1 MMDRD
6 RIRESRTIAELCD
19 TQIGLVVRPGE
30 YRETGVPVVG
40 ARDIVGHR
48 VTRVPE
54 RHVVP
59 DERRVGRDYR
69 LEAGDVLLTRSGT
82 VGRVALVTETEKGW
96 LHGPHLIRLRVRADA
111 ELDPEYLATYLSAS
125 AAQERFQRVAT
136 GSAIQHISMKM
147 LGQLPVRLPPLA
159 EQHEIGRTLAALDE
173 KVRAHEEVVR
183 ATGALRSTLAD
194 LLTSEDMPDDGIAF
208 FR

>member
-1 MMDRD
+1 MTDLDHGR
-6 RIRESRTIAELCD
+6 RIRPLVDLCE

-30 YRETGVPVVG
+30 YQETGVPVVG

-48 VTRVPE
+48 VTRA
-54 RHVVP
+54 P
-59 DERRVGRDYR
+59 DRYLDSDGRRGGRDYR
-69 LEAGDVLLTRSGT
+69 LKAGDVLLTRSGT
-82 VGRVALVTETEKGW
+82 VGRVALVTETETGW
-96 LHGPHLIRLRVRADA
+96 LNGPHLIRLRVRARA

-125 AAQERFQRVAT
+125 AAQGWFQRVAT
-136 GSAIQHISMKM
+136 GSAVRHISTKM

-183 ATGALRSTLAD
+183 TTRALRGALAD
-194 LLTSEDMPDDGIAF
+194 LLASGDMPDDGIAF